1 MSKNL
6 VIVESP
12 AKAKTISKILG
23 KNYKVMAS
31 VGHVRDLPKSK
42 MGIDIENN
50 YEPQYITIRGKGD
63 VIKELKAARKKVDTV
78 YLATDPDREGEAI
91 AWHLAAILGLDNT
104 QAFRIEFHEITKDA
118 VKAALKSPKVLN
130 HTLVDAQQAR
140 RVLDRLV
147 GYSISPMLWR
157 KIRKGL
163 SAGRV
168 QSAATKIICDRE
180 REIKAFVPEEYW
192 SIHPSFKSSDGHAFE
207 AQYYGYQGKSAEL
220 PDEASVKTVLDA
232 IEGKPFIVT
241 KVSKKQKSRSSY
253 ACFTTSSLQQ
263 EAANRYGFTTKKTMM
278 IAQQLYEGIT
288 VQDGTVGLITYMRTD
303 SVRIS
308 EEARKTLREFIEE
321 TYRKEYLIE
330 TSRKR
335 PVAKSSQDAHEA
347 IRPTGVQRTPES
359 VTSYLT
365 NDQLKLYRL
374 IWERFVASEM
384 ADAIS
389 DSVQATISCNDHDFR
404 ANGSKLR
411 FEGFLKVYS
420 YASVTE
426 NELPL
431 LTESDQM
438 KLLKM
443 NNEQHFTQ
451 PPARFSE
458 ATLVKE
464 MEELGIGRPST
475 YAPTIGTIL
484 ARGYVVKE
492 KKNLLPTELGM
503 IINEILEEYFDR
515 IVDVRFTAEMENQL
529 DLVST
534 GDLQWREVIDTFYQ
548 PFALDL
554 KHADEALEKID
565 LSEMTDIPCDK
576 CGAPMMI
583 KHGRFGKFMA
593 CSKYPEC
600 SNTKPILNRIGIKC
614 PVCHV
619 GDAVERKTKKFKNFY
634 GCSEFPACNF
644 VSWNKPVGRDCPE
657 CGSFLVE
664 QRTKKKSQISCSSKT
679 CSYHEELDQGNNDS
693 EK

>member
-42 MGIDIENN
+42 MGINIENN
-50 YEPQYITIRGKGD
+50 FEPEYITIRGKGD
-63 VIKELKAARKKVDTV
+63 VIKELKSARKKADTV

-91 AWHLAAILGLDNT
+91 AWHLAKILGLEEDK
-104 QAFRIEFHEITKDA
+104 AFRIEFHEITKDA
-118 VKAALKSPKVLN
+118 VKGAFKSPKPLN
-130 HTLVDAQQAR
+130 ETLIDAQQAR

-180 REIKAFVPEEYW
+180 REINAFVPEEYW
-192 SIHPSFKSSDGHAFE
+192 SIHPSFSNGSGENFE
-207 AQYYGYQGKSAEL
+207 AQYYGTNGKSVEL
-220 PDEASVKTVLDA
+220 PNEESVNAVLKA
-232 IEGKPFIVT
+232 IGDGTFT
-241 KVSKKQKSRSSY
+241 VSKITKRQKSRGSY
-253 ACFTTSSLQQ
+253 PCFTTSSLQQ

-278 IAQQLYEGIT
+278 VAQQLYEGIT

-308 EEARKTLREFIEE
+308 EEARKNVRE
-321 TYRKEYLIE
+321 YIE
-330 TSRKR
+330 TAFDKR
-335 PVAKSSQDAHEA
+335 YLLESVKKKPVAKASQDAHEA
-347 IRPTGVQRTPES
+347 IRPTSVTRTPDALM
-359 VTSYLT
+359 SYLT
-365 NDQLKLYRL
+365 TDQQKLYRL

-384 ADAIS
+384 ADAVS
-389 DSVQATISCNDHDFR
+389 DQVQVAVQCNGHEFR

-411 FEGFLKVYS
+411 FDGFLRVYS

-426 NELPL
+426 NELPAL
-431 LTESDQM
+431 EENQVLM
-438 KLLKM
+438 LNRM
-443 NNEQHFTQ
+443 NHEQHFTQ

-464 MEELGIGRPST
+464 MEEMGIGRPST
-475 YAPTIGTIL
+475 YAPTITTIL

-503 IINEILEEYFDR
+503 IINEIMEEFFQR

-529 DLVST
+529 DLIST
-534 GDLQWREVIDTFYQ
+534 GEMEWRKVIETFYQ
-548 PFALDL
+548 PFAEEL
-554 KHADEALEKID
+554 KRAEEAVEKID

-600 SNTKPILNRIGIKC
+600 SNTKPILNKIGIKC
-614 PVCHV
+614 PLCEV
-619 GDAVERKTKKFKNFY
+619 GDVVERKTKKFKNFY
-634 GCSEFPACNF
+634 GCSEFPACGF
-644 VSWNKPVGRDCPE
+644 VSWHKPIGRNCPE
-657 CGSFLVE
+657 CGSALVE
-664 QRTKKKSQISCSSKT
+664 KRTKKKAQIACNSKT
-679 CSYHEELDQGNNDS
+679 CGYTEILVESSNDGD
-693 EK
+693 K

>member
-42 MGIDIENN
+42 MGIDIDNN

-91 AWHLAAILGLDNT
+91 AWHLAAILGLDDS
-104 QAFRIEFHEITKDA
+104 QAFRIAFHEITKDA
-118 VKAALKSPKVLN
+118 VKAALKSPKALN

-180 REIKAFVPEEYW
+180 REIKAFIPQEYW
-192 SIHPSFKSSDGHAFE
+192 SIHPSFKNAEGQSFE
-207 AQYYGYQGKSAEL
+207 AQFFGYQGKSAEL
-220 PDEASVKTVLDA
+220 PDEESVKKVLDA
-232 IEGKPFIVT
+232 VKDQPFIVT
-241 KVSKKQKSRSSY
+241 KVTKKQKTRGSY
-253 ACFTTSSLQQ
+253 PCFTTSSLQQ

-308 EEARKTLREFIEE
+308 EDARKTLREFIEE
-321 TYRKEYLIE
+321 TYSKDYLAE

-335 PVAKSSQDAHEA
+335 PVAKASQDAHEA
-347 IRPTGVQRTPES
+347 IRPTGVQRTPDGIA
-359 VTSYLT
+359 SYLT
-365 NDQLKLYRL
+365 QDQLKLYRL

-384 ADAIS
+384 ADAVS
-389 DSVQATISCNDHDFR
+389 DSVQVTIGCNGYDFR
-404 ANGSKLR
+404 ANGSKLN

-431 LTESDQM
+431 LTESEQL

-443 NNEQHFTQ
+443 NHEQHFTQ
-451 PPARFSE
+451 PPARYSE

-475 YAPTIGTIL
+475 YAPTISTIL

-492 KKNLLPTELGM
+492 KKNLLPTELGI

-529 DLVST
+529 DMVST
-534 GDLQWREVIDTFYQ
+534 GDMQWREVIDTFYQ

-554 KHADEALEKID
+554 ARADEALEKID

-593 CSKYPEC
+593 CSRYPEC
-600 SNTKPILNRIGIKC
+600 SNTKPILNRIGINC

-619 GDAVERKTKKFKNFY
+619 GDVVERKTKKFKNFY

-644 VSWNKPVGRDCPE
+644 VSWHKPVGRDCPV

-664 QRTKKKSQISCSSKT
+664 QRTKKKAQISCSSKT
-679 CSYHEELDQGNNDS
+679 CNYHEELEQN
-693 EK
+693 

>member
-42 MGIDIENN
+42 MGINIENN
-50 YEPQYITIRGKGD
+50 FEPEYITIRGKGD
-63 VIKELKAARKKVDTV
+63 VIKELKAARKKADTV

-91 AWHLAAILGLDNT
+91 AWHLATILGLDA
-104 QAFRIEFHEITKDA
+104 QSAFRIEFHEITKDA
-118 VKAALKSPKVLN
+118 IKGALKGPKSLN
-130 HTLVDAQQAR
+130 HTLIDAQQAR

-180 REIKAFVPEEYW
+180 REIKAFVPQEYW
-192 SIHPSFKSSDGHAFE
+192 SIHPSFRNAGGETFE
-207 AQYYGYQGKSAEL
+207 AQYYGIQGKSAEL
-220 PDEASVKTVLDA
+220 PDEASVKAVLNAVADQPFTVA
-232 IEGKPFIVT
+232 KVT
-241 KVSKKQKSRSSY
+241 KRQKNRSPY
-253 ACFTTSSLQQ
+253 PCFTTSSLQQ

-308 EEARKTLREFIEE
+308 EEARKALREYIEE
-321 TYRKEYLIE
+321 AFSKEYLTE
-330 TSRKR
+330 SGRKR
-335 PVAKSSQDAHEA
+335 PVSKASQDAHEA
-347 IRPTGVQRTPES
+347 IRPTGVHRTPDS
-359 VTSYLT
+359 VTAYLT
-365 NDQLKLYRL
+365 ADQLKLYRL

-384 ADAIS
+384 ADAVS
-389 DSVQATISCNDHDFR
+389 DAVQAVITNSGHEFR

-431 LTESDQM
+431 LTEGEVL
-438 KLLKM
+438 KLAKM
-443 NNEQHFTQ
+443 NFDQHFTQ
-451 PPARFSE
+451 PPARYSE

-475 YAPTIGTIL
+475 YAPTISTIL

-492 KKNLLPTELGM
+492 KKNLVPTELGM
-503 IINEILEEYFDR
+503 IINEIMEEYFDR

-534 GDLQWREVIDTFYQ
+534 GDMEWRQVIESFYTSFEQ
-548 PFALDL
+548 DL
-554 KHADEALEKID
+554 KRADEAVEKID

-576 CGAPMMI
+576 CGAFMMI

-593 CSKYPEC
+593 CSSYPEC
-600 SNTKPILNRIGIKC
+600 SNTKPILNRIDVKC
-614 PVCHV
+614 PVCHT
-619 GDAVERKTKKFKNFY
+619 GDVVERKTKKFKNFY

-644 VSWNKPVGRDCPE
+644 VSWHKPIGRDCPE
-657 CGSFLVE
+657 CGSYLVE
-664 QRTKKKSQISCSSKT
+664 QRTRKKASISCSNKA
-679 CSYHEELDQGNNDS
+679 CGYKEALDTGSSDS
-693 EK
+693 

>member
-63 VIKELKAARKKVDTV
+63 VIKDLKAARKKVDTV

-91 AWHLAAILGLDNT
+91 AWHLAAILGLDDT
-104 QAFRIEFHEITKDA
+104 QAFRIAFHEITKDA
-118 VKAALKSPKVLN
+118 VKAALKTPKVLN

-180 REIKAFVPEEYW
+180 REITAFVPQEYW
-192 SIHPSFKSSDGHAFE
+192 SIHPSFKGGDGHAFE
-207 AQYYGYQGKSAEL
+207 AQYFGYQGKSAEL
-220 PDEASVKTVLDA
+220 PDAESVKTVLDA
-232 IEGKPFIVT
+232 IEGQKYIVT
-241 KVSKKQKSRSSY
+241 KVTKKQKSRSSY
-253 ACFTTSSLQQ
+253 PCFTTSSLQQ

-308 EEARKTLREFIEE
+308 EEARKLMREYIEE
-321 TYRKEYLIE
+321 SLGKEYLTE

-335 PVAKSSQDAHEA
+335 PAAKASQDAHEA
-347 IRPTGVQRTPES
+347 IRPTGVHRTPEAVS
-359 VTSYLT
+359 SYLT
-365 NDQLKLYRL
+365 TDQLKLYRL

-384 ADAIS
+384 ADAVS
-389 DSVQATISCNDHDFR
+389 DSVQVTISCNGHDFR
-404 ANGSKLR
+404 SNGSKLK
-411 FEGFLKVYS
+411 FDGFLRIYS

-426 NELPL
+426 NELPQ
-431 LTESDQM
+431 LTESEQL
-438 KLLKM
+438 KLVKM
-443 NNEQHFTQ
+443 NHEQHFTQ
-451 PPARFSE
+451 PPARYSE

-475 YAPTIGTIL
+475 YAPTISTIL

-534 GDLQWREVIDTFYQ
+534 GEMEWRQVIDTFYQ
-548 PFALDL
+548 PFAQDL

-600 SNTKPILNRIGIKC
+600 SNTKPILNRIGITC
-614 PVCHV
+614 PICHV
-619 GDAVERKTKKFKNFY
+619 GDVVERKTKKFKNFY

-644 VSWNKPVGRDCPE
+644 VSWHKPVGRDCPE

-679 CSYHEELDQGNNDS
+679 CSYHEDLDQSSSDTD
-693 EK
+693 K